1 MTIAIGVA
9 CPEGLVFA
17 ADSRSSLLSAN
28 KFRIAT
34 DHAQKVFE
42 IGDRFAAV
50 TFGWSTVE
58 GKTIAGIVKEFN
70 AQAAPLP
77 DVDAAAVA
85 LRDAM
90 KTRIDAHI
98 AAGRDPIPTHDV
110 LGFMLGGFDAQGVGH
125 LKRIWLPSG
134 SIGNASTTADPGA
147 AWDGETEAIIRLVW
161 GYDRFRIDASGWA
174 KRNQKVLENVAY
186 NIPIGWFAL
195 QDAIDFATFVVR
207 TTIDTQRFID
217 GTIAQPGSSP
227 TCGGPLQI
235 VTVTSHGGVEWVQ
248 QTKLRGDFRPLR
260 AEGGPPEL

>member
-1 MTIAIGVA
+1 MTIAVGVA

-42 IGDRFAAV
+42 IGGQFAAV
-50 TFGWSTVE
+50 TFGWSTLQ
-58 GKTIAGIVKEFN
+58 GKTIAGVIKEVN
-70 AQAAPLP
+70 AQTPVPDDIGAASE
-77 DVDAAAVA
+77 VM
-85 LRDAM
+85 RDAL
-90 KTRIDAHI
+90 KARIDAHI
-98 AAGRDPIPTHDV
+98 AAGLDPPPPYDV
-110 LGFMLGGFDAQGVGH
+110 LGFIMGGFDTNGVGH

-134 SIGNASTTADPGA
+134 TITDGSTTSNPGA
-147 AWDGETEAIIRLVW
+147 QWDGETDAIVRLIW
-161 GYDRFRIDASGWA
+161 GSDRLRLETSRWA
-174 KRNQKVLENVAY
+174 KRNRDKLDEVVY
-186 NIPIGWFAL
+186 NIPIAWFAL
-195 QDAIDFATFVVR
+195 QDAIDFAAFIVR

-217 GTIAQPGSSP
+217 GTVKEPGSSP

-260 AEGGPPEL
+260 AEGAAAEQ

>member
-1 MTIAIGVA
+1 VTIAIGVA

-50 TFGWSTVE
+50 TFGWSTLQ
-58 GKTIAGIVKEFN
+58 GKTIAGVIKEFN
-70 AQAAPLP
+70 AQTAVPG
-77 DVDAAAVA
+77 DIDAAAIS
-85 LRDAM
+85 LRDDL
-90 KTRIDAHI
+90 KRRIDAHI
-98 AAGRDPIPTHDV
+98 AAGLDPVPTYDV
-110 LGFMLGGFDAQGVGH
+110 LGFTMGGFDTNGVGH

-134 SIGNASTTADPGA
+134 SITDGSTTSDPGVQ
-147 AWDGETEAIIRLVW
+147 WDGEVDAIVRLVW
-161 GYDRFRIDASGWA
+161 GYDRLRLDTSKWA
-174 KRNQKVLENVAY
+174 KRNRDKLDEVAY
-186 NIPIGWFAL
+186 NIPVPWFAL
-195 QDAIDFATFVVR
+195 QDAIDFAAFVVR

-217 GTIAQPGSSP
+217 GTVNDPGSSP

-260 AEGGPPEL
+260 AEGGPAEP

>member
-9 CPEGLVFA
+9 CPEGLVLA

-34 DHAQKVFE
+34 DYAQKVFE

-58 GKTIAGIVKEFN
+58 GKTIAGNVKEIA
-70 AQAAPLP
+70 AQTVFP
-77 DVDAAAVA
+77 DDIDAAAQA

-90 KTRIDAHI
+90 KSRVDAHI
-98 AAGRDPIPTHDV
+98 AAGLDPAPPHDT
-110 LGFMLGGFDAQGVGH
+110 LGFIMAGFDANGVGH

-134 SIGNASTTADPGA
+134 TIIDGSSTAIPGA
-147 AWDGETEAIIRLVW
+147 QWDGETDAIVRLVW
-161 GYDRFRIDASGWA
+161 GWDLLRVDASRWA
-174 KRNQKVLENVAY
+174 KRNRERLEEVAY
-186 NIPIGWFAL
+186 NIPVGWFAL
-195 QDAIDFATFVVR
+195 QDAIDFAAFVVR

-217 GTIAQPGSSP
+217 GTVKDPGSSP

-235 VTVTSHGGVEWVQ
+235 ATVTAHGRVEWVQ

-260 AEGGPPEL
+260 AEGGLVEP

>member
-1 MTIAIGVA
+1 MTIAIGIA

-42 IGDRFAAV
+42 IGNRFAAV
-50 TFGWSTVE
+50 TFGWSTLQ
-58 GKTIAGIVKEFN
+58 GKTIAGVIKEFN
-70 AQAAPLP
+70 AQTTVPDDIDGAAT
-77 DVDAAAVA
+77 V
-85 LRDAM
+85 LRDAL
-90 KTRIDAHI
+90 KARIDAHI
-98 AAGRDPIPTHDV
+98 AAGLDPEPAYDV
-110 LGFMLGGFDAQGVGH
+110 LGFIMGGFDPHGVGH

-134 SIGNASTTADPGA
+134 TITGGTSTADPGA
-147 AWDGETEAIIRLVW
+147 QWDGETDAIIRLVW
-161 GYDRFRIDASGWA
+161 GYDRLRLDPSRWA
-174 KRNQKVLENVAY
+174 ARNRGKLDELAY
-186 NIPIGWFAL
+186 NIPVGWFAL
-195 QDAIDFATFVVR
+195 QDAIDFAAFVVR

-217 GTIAQPGSSP
+217 GTVKDPGSSP

-260 AEGGPPEL
+260 AEGGPAEL